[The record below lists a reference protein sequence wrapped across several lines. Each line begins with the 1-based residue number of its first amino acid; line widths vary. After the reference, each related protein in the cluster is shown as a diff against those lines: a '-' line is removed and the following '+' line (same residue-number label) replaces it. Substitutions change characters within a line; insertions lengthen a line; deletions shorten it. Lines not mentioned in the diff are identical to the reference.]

1 MIGRVIKPSFL
12 MDSSGAIQLY
22 PPPAVLPTGK
32 RNHSFF
38 KSLDSHIGAI
48 KFFLCHHNLKS
59 KTAKKKTCK
68 KNFLCRSCGKQF
80 QREYRYAGCKP
91 ENKVLALK
99 LLVRNSCI
107 RDIEAVLG
115 VHQQT
120 VLKWLNQKVDECQFM
135 ARSFRNT
142 YRKINFSYS

>member
-1 MIGRVIKPSFL
+1 MKIGSAKNRVLRVEKTRGLNWGFKSTACSILMIGRVIKPSFL

-59 KTAKKKTCK
+59 KTAKKKD
-68 KNFLCRSCGKQF
+68 
-80 QREYRYAGCKP
+80 
-91 ENKVLALK
+91 V
-99 LLVRNSCI
+99 
-107 RDIEAVLG
+107 
-115 VHQQT
+115 
-120 VLKWLNQKVDECQFM
+120 
-135 ARSFRNT
+135 
-142 YRKINFSYS
+142 